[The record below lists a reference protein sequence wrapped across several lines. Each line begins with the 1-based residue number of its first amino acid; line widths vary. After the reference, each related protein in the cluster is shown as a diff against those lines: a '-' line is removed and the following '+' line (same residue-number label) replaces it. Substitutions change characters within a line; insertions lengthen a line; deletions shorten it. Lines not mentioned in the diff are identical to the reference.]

1 MNINIW
7 QSCKT
12 IGDDWMDGKGLNLNF
27 RHEVGGEQLIIAI
40 AQDHDSSEV
49 LMVAY
54 MNREALQKTLN
65 TRKAHY
71 WSTSRNKLWLKG
83 ESSGHTQEVQEVLT
97 DCDEDAVLLK
107 VKQNGGAC
115 HEGYYSCFF
124 RKIEENGND
133 LVLVKEK
140 VFEPEN
146 IYGEK

>member
-1 MNINIW
+1 
-7 QSCKT
+7 
-12 IGDDWMDGKGLNLNF
+12 MDEKALNLNF

-40 AQDHDSSEV
+40 AQDHESSEV

-54 MNREALQKTLN
+54 MNREALMKTLE
-65 TRKAHY
+65 TGIAHY

-124 RKIEENGND
+124 RKIQGKQWND
-133 LVLVKEK
+133 LELVKEK

>member
-1 MNINIW
+1 
-7 QSCKT
+7 
-12 IGDDWMDGKGLNLNF
+12 MDEKALDLNF
-27 RHEVGGEQLIIAI
+27 RHQVGGEQLVIAI
-40 AQDHDSSEV
+40 SQDYKSSEV

-54 MNREALQKTLN
+54 MNKEALIKTIN
-65 TRKAHY
+65 TGKAHY

-83 ESSGHTQEVQEVLT
+83 ESSGHTQEVQEILT

-124 RKIEENGND
+124 RKIQENSGN
-133 LVLVKEK
+133 LELVKEK

-146 IYGEK
+146 VYGEK

>member
-1 MNINIW
+1 
-7 QSCKT
+7 
-12 IGDDWMDGKGLNLNF
+12 MDEKDLDLNF
-27 RHEVGGEQLIIAI
+27 RLQVGGEQLILAI
-40 AQDHDSSEV
+40 SQDYKNSEV

-54 MNREALQKTLN
+54 MNKEALMKTID
-65 TRKAHY
+65 TGKAHY

-83 ESSGHTQEVQEVLT
+83 DSSGHTQEVQEILT

-124 RKIEENGND
+124 RKIQENSGN
-133 LVLVKEK
+133 LELVKEK

-146 IYGEK
+146 VYGEK

>member
-1 MNINIW
+1 
-7 QSCKT
+7 
-12 IGDDWMDGKGLNLNF
+12 MDEKDLDLNF
-27 RHEVGGEQLIIAI
+27 RLQVGGEQLIIAI
-40 AQDHDSSEV
+40 SQDYKSSEV

-54 MNREALQKTLN
+54 MNKEAFMKTIN
-65 TRKAHY
+65 TGKAHY

-124 RKIEENGND
+124 KKIQENSGN
-133 LVLVKEK
+133 LELVKEK

-146 IYGEK
+146 VYGEK

>member
-1 MNINIW
+1 MME
-7 QSCKT
+7 
-12 IGDDWMDGKGLNLNF
+12 MDEKDLDLNF
-27 RHEVGGEQLIIAI
+27 RLQVGGEQLIIAI
-40 AQDHDSSEV
+40 SQDYKSSEV

-54 MNREALQKTLN
+54 MNKKALMKTID
-65 TRKAHY
+65 TGKAHY

-83 ESSGHTQEVQEVLT
+83 ESSGHTQEVQEILT

-124 RKIEENGND
+124 RKIQENSGN
-133 LVLVKEK
+133 LELVKEK

-146 IYGEK
+146 VYGEK

>member
-1 MNINIW
+1 
-7 QSCKT
+7 
-12 IGDDWMDGKGLNLNF
+12 MDEKDLDLNF
-27 RHEVGGEQLIIAI
+27 RLQVGGEQLIIAI
-40 AQDHDSSEV
+40 SQDYKSSEV

-54 MNREALQKTLN
+54 MNKKALMETID
-65 TRKAHY
+65 TGKAHY

-83 ESSGHTQEVQEVLT
+83 ESSGHTQEVQEILT

-124 RKIEENGND
+124 RKIQENSGN
-133 LVLVKEK
+133 LELVKEK

-146 IYGEK
+146 VYGEK

>member
-1 MNINIW
+1 
-7 QSCKT
+7 
-12 IGDDWMDGKGLNLNF
+12 MDGKDLDLNF
-27 RHEVGGEQLIIAI
+27 RLQVGGEQLIIAI
-40 AQDHDSSEV
+40 SQDYKSSEV

-54 MNREALQKTLN
+54 MNKEALMKTID
-65 TRKAHY
+65 TGKAHY

-83 ESSGHTQEVQEVLT
+83 ESSGHTQEVQEILT

-124 RKIEENGND
+124 RKIQEDSGN
-133 LVLVKEK
+133 LELVKEK

-146 IYGEK
+146 VYGDK

>member
-1 MNINIW
+1 
-7 QSCKT
+7 
-12 IGDDWMDGKGLNLNF
+12 MDLNF
-27 RHEVGGEQLIIAI
+27 RLQVGGEQLIIAI
-40 AQDHDSSEV
+40 SQDYKSSEV

-54 MNREALQKTLN
+54 MNKEALMKTID
-65 TRKAHY
+65 TGKAHY

-83 ESSGHTQEVQEVLT
+83 ESSGHTQEVQEILT

-124 RKIEENGND
+124 RKIQEDSGN
-133 LVLVKEK
+133 LELVKEK

-146 IYGEK
+146 VYGDK

>member
-1 MNINIW
+1 
-7 QSCKT
+7 
-12 IGDDWMDGKGLNLNF
+12 MDEKDLDLNF
-27 RHEVGGEQLIIAI
+27 RLQVGGEQLIIAI
-40 AQDHDSSEV
+40 SQDYKSSEV

-54 MNREALQKTLN
+54 MNKEAFMKTIN
-65 TRKAHY
+65 TGKAHY

-97 DCDEDAVLLK
+97 DCDEDAVVLK

-124 RKIEENGND
+124 KKIQENSGN
-133 LVLVKEK
+133 LELVKEK

-146 IYGEK
+146 VYGEK

>member
-1 MNINIW
+1 
-7 QSCKT
+7 
-12 IGDDWMDGKGLNLNF
+12 MDKKALDFNF
-27 RHEVGGEQLIIAI
+27 RHELGGEQLIIAI
-40 AQDHDSSEV
+40 AQDHKSSEV

-54 MNREALQKTLN
+54 MNMEALMKTLE
-65 TRKAHY
+65 TGKAHY

-83 ESSGHTQEVQEVLT
+83 ESSGHIQEVQEVLT

-107 VKQNGGAC
+107 VNQNGGAC

-124 RKIEENGND
+124 RKVLDENGNFE
-133 LVLVKEK
+133 LVKEK

>member
-1 MNINIW
+1 MME
-7 QSCKT
+7 
-12 IGDDWMDGKGLNLNF
+12 MDEKALDLNF
-27 RHEVGGEQLIIAI
+27 RHQVGGEQLVIAI
-40 AQDHDSSEV
+40 SQDYKSSEV

-54 MNREALQKTLN
+54 MNKEALIKTIN
-65 TRKAHY
+65 TGEAHY

-83 ESSGHTQEVQEVLT
+83 ESSGHTQEVQEILT

-124 RKIEENGND
+124 RKIQENSGN
-133 LVLVKEK
+133 LELVKEK

-146 IYGEK
+146 VYGEK

>member
-1 MNINIW
+1 M
-7 QSCKT
+7 
-12 IGDDWMDGKGLNLNF
+12 DDKARDLNF
-27 RHEVGGEQLIIAI
+27 RHEVNGQKLIIAI
-40 AQDHDSSEV
+40 SQDHESSEV

-54 MNREALQKTLN
+54 MNREALIKTFE
-65 TRKAHY
+65 TGKAHY
-71 WSTSRNKLWLKG
+71 WSTSREKLWLKG
-83 ESSGHTQEVQEVLT
+83 ESSGHTQEVQEILT

-124 RKIEENGND
+124 RKIVDNGGN
-133 LVLVKEK
+133 LEVVKER

>member
-1 MNINIW
+1 LYSPN
-7 QSCKT
+7 KF
-12 IGDDWMDGKGLNLNF
+12 GDDVKMDENALNLNF
-27 RHEVGGEQLIIAI
+27 RLQVGGEQLIIAI
-40 AQDHDSSEV
+40 SQDYKSSEV

-54 MNREALQKTLN
+54 MNKEALMKTID
-65 TRKAHY
+65 TGKAHY

-83 ESSGHTQEVQEVLT
+83 ESSGHTQEVQEILT

-124 RKIEENGND
+124 RKIQEDSGN
-133 LVLVKEK
+133 LKLVKEK

-146 IYGEK
+146 VYGEK

>member
-1 MNINIW
+1 
-7 QSCKT
+7 
-12 IGDDWMDGKGLNLNF
+12 MDEKALDLNF
-27 RHEVGGEQLIIAI
+27 RHNVGGEQLVIAI
-40 AQDHDSSEV
+40 AQDHESSEV

-54 MNREALQKTLN
+54 MNREALMKTLE
-65 TRKAHY
+65 TGIAHY
-71 WSTSRNKLWLKG
+71 WSTSRKKLWPKG

-115 HEGYYSCFF
+115 HKGYYSCFF
-124 RKIEENGND
+124 RKIQGESGN
-133 LVLVKEK
+133 LEVVKEK